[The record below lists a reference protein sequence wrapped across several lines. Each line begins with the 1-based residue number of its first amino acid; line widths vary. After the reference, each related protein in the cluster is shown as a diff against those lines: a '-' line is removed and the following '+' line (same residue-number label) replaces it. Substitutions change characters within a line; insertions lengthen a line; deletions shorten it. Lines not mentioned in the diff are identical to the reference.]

1 MSMKTFF
8 TFFSFLFLGVLAS
21 VVIAGYISHEN
32 SKVRE
37 AYTKDKEEQIKTV
50 TASLEDSQKKIALL
64 EEKFKELEVSGAK
77 PTTATATTKPATA
90 TKPTTTT
97 APKPTPAAPS
107 GTKLTAAVV
116 AGHSTPDNCWIIV
129 SNKVYSVGAFLCQH
143 PRGKS
148 TITKTCGQ
156 DATATF
162 TDRGGTGEHTTSAWS
177 LLGQF
182 LIGAM
187 GATVKL

>member
-1 MSMKTFF
+1 MKTFF

-129 SNKVYSVGAFLCQH
+129 SNKVYSVGAYLSQ
-143 PRGKS
+143 PPGGKS

-162 TDRGGTGEHTTSAWS
+162 TDRGAWS